1 MRMIAGEARGRT
13 IVAPRGQDTR
23 PTQDYV
29 RESLFNILRETV
41 VEARVLDLFAGSG
54 ALALEAVSRGAAEAT
69 LVDSASEAAQCI
81 RKNMETL
88 RFQERTRFLQADWRQ
103 ALERLSRE
111 GRAYTLVFLDPPYRM
126 TGTGSVCAR
135 LAYLGLLETDALVVI
150 EHRRE
155 HVPTPDARFMETDA
169 RRYGDTAIH
178 FYRYRGEAQRDAHEP
193 VRVPGEL

>member
-1 MRMIAGEARGRT
+1 MRIIAGEARGRT

-29 RESLFNILRETV
+29 RESLFNILQGTV
-41 VEARVLDLFAGSG
+41 ADARVLDLFAGSG
-54 ALALEAVSRGAAEAT
+54 ALALEALSRGAAEAT
-69 LVDSASEAAQCI
+69 LVDSASEAAQCV
-81 RKNMETL
+81 RKNVETL
-88 RFQERTRFLQADWRQ
+88 RFQERARLLQSDWRQ
-103 ALERLSRE
+103 GLERLSRE
-111 GRAYTLVFLDPPYRM
+111 NRSYSLVFLDPPYRM
-126 TGTGSVCAR
+126 TGTGDICAG
-135 LAYLGLLETDALVVI
+135 LADLGLLDRDALVVI

-178 FYRYRGEAQRDAHEP
+178 FYRYRGEAQRDAQEP